1 MTDQNIQPDDLS
13 GGVVVG
19 VDGSANA
26 EHALAWAVAK
36 AEQLGPILP
45 IMTFTTPTSV
55 TSIGLALSTDP
66 AMFRQAAET
75 RLAEIVDS
83 VDPSLAPNSRVI
95 EGHTGVA
102 LCKAAEKAKLLVVG
116 TRGTGALM
124 GSLTGSTSIYCAKHS
139 VVPVVIVPEN
149 FPSDRPLSNVVVGL
163 DGSENAEAA
172 LRWAIANM
180 EPTGRIAAVGAFPP
194 WGYING
200 NFDPPREVMEA
211 HVRKRVE
218 DSVARVVGTADNGP
232 DIEIHVATRDAR
244 EALRRLAG
252 LKVDMLVVGSR
263 GESGLSF
270 LFLGSVATALAHHP
284 KVPTVIVPG
293 SERKKE

>member
-1 MTDQNIQPDDLS
+1 
-13 GGVVVG
+13 VVG
-19 VDGSANA
+19 VDGSDNA

-36 AEQLGPILP
+36 TERLGPVLP

-75 RLAEIVDS
+75 RLAEILDK
-83 VDPSLAPNSRVI
+83 VDPSLTPNARVI
-95 EGHTGVA
+95 EGHAGVA
-102 LCKAAEKAKLLVVG
+102 LCQAAEKAELLVVG
-116 TRGTGALM
+116 TRGVGALM

-139 VVPVVIVPEN
+139 TAPVIIVPEN
-149 FPSDRPLSNVVVGL
+149 FPSDRPLRNVVVGI
-163 DGSENAEAA
+163 DGSENADAA
-172 LRWAIANM
+172 LRWAIAHM
-180 EPTGRIAAVGAFPP
+180 EPDGRIAAVGAFPP

-211 HVRKRVE
+211 HVRERVE
-218 DSVARVVGTADNGP
+218 DSVARVVGTSEDGP
-232 DIEIHVATRDAR
+232 EIEIHVATRDAR

-293 SERKKE
+293 LDRNKK